1 MSFKYII
8 FFARC
13 LSMLPLKNF
22 FGVNHKQAC
31 ARISYIVKTWFVY
44 VKIQVK
50 SLYKMT
56 PVFVLCTKWP
66 DTLYDSSYQCQL
78 PYLHK
83 LFTYNSLLTP
93 CYYETCIS
101 YTFQFVTL
109 KIPQMCTWV
118 IFQDIGNGRHSL
130 NICGVYNTAKVGN
143 AISWQFSLLQ

>member
-1 MSFKYII
+1 MLVYFSIDCMINESKHSDAPNFNAKFNTII
-8 FFARC
+8 FY
-13 LSMLPLKNF
+13 F
-22 FGVNHKQAC
+22 FIYMYRHNLFELAP
-31 ARISYIVKTWFVY
+31 WFVY

-78 PYLHK
+78 PYLHQ

-130 NICGVYNTAKVGN
+130 NICGVYNTAKVM
-143 AISWQFSLLQ
+143 